1 MGDQCANVAKLV
13 PLSGYQTPKDRQILD
28 TAERMGKLAR
38 DEVTQAKDAFKTR
51 QVTLG
56 RDLVRQNAG
65 IGRLNREI
73 FNRAVEIGDD
83 LDAREWAMFMVL
95 IARALERIGDN
106 AVEVAKQTTFVVTG
120 LFGEFPDASQPA

>member
-1 MGDQCANVAKLV
+1 MRERRQLVALF
-13 PLSGYQTPKDRQILD
+13 GYQTTKDRQILD
-28 TAERMGKLAR
+28 TVERMGKLAR

-51 QVTLG
+51 HVSSLG
-56 RDLVRQNAG
+56 TCRPNAG

-95 IARALERIGDN
+95 IARASS
-106 AVEVAKQTTFVVTG
+106 ASATTPSRS
-120 LFGEFPDASQPA
+120 LSRRHLS